1 MAAIQGRQRIGD
13 KQLGVL
19 FDGGKVR
26 RRREWRGVKDTLY
39 DYGRW
44 LYILSI
50 LAKFIVKPRNI
61 KAMFRYRWMANYL
74 AVPHMV
80 DKFTMG
86 LRDEAL
92 RIVHTAMDFVV
103 YDVANTMDDVFRGDR
118 RTGNDVEFSN
128 KCVLTDEN
136 EMTAFMMGFPNVKAI
151 LREVPTMFVANL
163 LTQNSTTHYL
173 DVAQQFGI
181 AGDVCPMPEAEA
193 GISIDDD
200 FAVLGVCAVQCNTTC
215 DGSLMGNGLIAK
227 RLERE
232 YGIPTF
238 QLVAPMRHQED
249 DVQAYAAQDIKN
261 AIAFVEEHTGQ
272 HWDWSHYFECA
283 KRVNDTT
290 RNRLAW
296 LEMNSTPFPQFV
308 GAPFSLYNDT
318 NYMGNCGRSEK
329 FPPIDRKIMR
339 YAERGS
345 RARRMM
351 AKEYRH
357 RAIVWGVQDIK
368 NAIAFVEEHTGQHW
382 DWSHYFECAKRVNDT
397 TRNRLAWLEMNS
409 TPFPQFVGAPFS
421 LYNDTNYMG
430 NCGRSEKFPP
440 IDRKIMRY
448 AERGS
453 RARRMMAKEYRHRAI
468 VWGVQ
473 PQYCIDMLNWMVH
486 CWGIVPLTDM
496 LSLVNTRMIADTD
509 TPENREQAFYDMA
522 WLNENMIMRNR
533 THGGYKV
540 LVDEL
545 WEFCETMHADMVIM
559 WEHMSCKALTG
570 MHGQFEEQARARGIH
585 LVWVCHDLC
594 DPRVYTRQAIR
605 DQLNAYMRTV
615 MREEPLDPSIEVL
628 PDENAW

>member
-1 MAAIQGRQRIGD
+1 
-13 KQLGVL
+13 
-19 FDGGKVR
+19 
-26 RRREWRGVKDTLY
+26 
-39 DYGRW
+39 
-44 LYILSI
+44 
-50 LAKFIVKPRNI
+50 
-61 KAMFRYRWMANYL
+61 
-74 AVPHMV
+74 
-80 DKFTMG
+80 
-86 LRDEAL
+86 
-92 RIVHTAMDFVV
+92 
-103 YDVANTMDDVFRGDR
+103 
-118 RTGNDVEFSN
+118 
-128 KCVLTDEN
+128 
-136 EMTAFMMGFPNVKAI
+136 MTAFMMGFPNVKAI

-193 GISIDDD
+193 GVSIDDD
-200 FAVLGVCAVQCNTTC
+200 APILGCCAVQCNTTC

-329 FPPIDRKIMR
+329 FP
-339 YAERGS
+339 
-345 RARRMM
+345 
-351 AKEYRH
+351 
-357 RAIVWGVQDIK
+357 
-368 NAIAFVEEHTGQHW
+368 
-382 DWSHYFECAKRVNDT
+382 
-397 TRNRLAWLEMNS
+397 
-409 TPFPQFVGAPFS
+409 
-421 LYNDTNYMG
+421 
-430 NCGRSEKFPP
+430 
-440 IDRKIMRY
+440 
-448 AERGS
+448 
-453 RARRMMAKEYRHRAI
+453 
-468 VWGVQ
+468 
-473 PQYCIDMLNWMVH
+473 
-486 CWGIVPLTDM
+486 
-496 LSLVNTRMIADTD
+496 
-509 TPENREQAFYDMA
+509 
-522 WLNENMIMRNR
+522 RNR